1 MRYAI
6 AIAALLSA
14 AQGYAGEVVV
24 SAAWAR
30 ATAPGQNS
38 AAVYLRITSQQ
49 QASIVAVSSPAADSA
64 EMHSMTHDNG
74 MMKMRELEALPLPA
88 KKEVVL
94 GSGGNHIMLIG
105 LKKPLKAGG
114 SVPLTL
120 TVQFADQRRETVA
133 VQAEVKPL
141 TASRDEHEH
150 HDHQH

>member
-14 AQGYAGEVVV
+14 AQVVAEEVAVN
-24 SAAWAR
+24 AAWAR
-30 ATAPGQNS
+30 ATAPGQGS

-74 MMKMRELEALPLPA
+74 MMKMRKLEALPLPA
-88 KKEVVL
+88 KQEVVL
-94 GSGGNHIMLIG
+94 GSGGNHLMLTG
-105 LKKPLKAGG
+105 LKQPLKAGS

-120 TVQFADQRRETVA
+120 TVQFADQRRVKVT
-133 VQAEVKPL
+133 VQAEIKPL
-141 TASRDEHEH
+141 TARHDEHEH
-150 HDHQH
+150 QH

>member
-1 MRYAI
+1 MSYAI
-6 AIAALLSA
+6 AIAALLGA
-14 AQGYAGEVVV
+14 TQVYAGEVAV

-30 ATAPGQNS
+30 ATAPGQGS

-74 MMKMRELEALPLPA
+74 MMKMRALKTLPLPA
-88 KKEVVL
+88 RQEVVL
-94 GSGGNHIMLIG
+94 GSSGNHIMLTG
-105 LKKPLKAGG
+105 LKRPLQAGN

-120 TVQFADQRRETVA
+120 TVQFADQRREKVA
-133 VQAEVKPL
+133 VKAEVKPL
-141 TASRDEHEH
+141 TASHDKHKH

>member
-14 AQGYAGEVVV
+14 AQVCAGEVAV

-30 ATAPGQNS
+30 ATAPGQDS

-88 KKEVVL
+88 KQEVVL
-94 GSGGNHIMLIG
+94 GSGGNHIMLTG
-105 LKKPLKAGG
+105 LKQPLKAGG

-120 TVQFADQRRETVA
+120 TVQFADQRREKVA
-133 VQAEVKPL
+133 VKAEVKPL
-141 TASRDEHEH
+141 TASHDKHKH

>member
-14 AQGYAGEVVV
+14 AQVYAGDVAV

-30 ATAPGQNS
+30 ATAPGQDS

-49 QASIVAVSSPAADSA
+49 QASIVAVNSPVADSA
-64 EMHSMTHDNG
+64 EIHSMTHDNG
-74 MMKMRELEALPLPA
+74 MMKMRELETLPLPA
-88 KKEVVL
+88 RQEVVL
-94 GSGGNHIMLIG
+94 SSGGNHIMLIG
-105 LKKPLKAGG
+105 LKKPLKAGD
-114 SVPLTL
+114 SVPLTF
-120 TVQFADQRRETVA
+120 TVQFADKRREKVE

-150 HDHQH
+150 HH